1 MVTGKVVCVPL
12 CSEAGQ
18 VEAVLELVRMT
29 GTTFSD
35 EELETINSY
44 LVWGGLVLGMADKV

>member
-1 MVTGKVVCVPL
+1 M
-12 CSEAGQ
+12 
-18 VEAVLELVRMT
+18 EAVLELVRMT